1 MSVVEGLLAGLADVG
16 RDPRGGYARS
26 AWTREDLALREWF
39 VAQALAR
46 GLDVVVDRAGNQ
58 WAWWGDP
65 DADGPGVVTGSH
77 LDSVPGGGAYDGP
90 LGVTSAFAAVDALR
104 ADGLTPAVP
113 LGVVC
118 FSDEEGARF
127 GLACV
132 GSRVATG
139 TVPAATAL
147 ALRDGD
153 GVTLADALRSAGR
166 PVDGPLGLGPDP
178 EAMGRVGTFVELHV
192 EQGRL
197 LTDLREA
204 TGTDAPV
211 AVGSGIWPH
220 GRWRAD
226 LCGDPNHAGTT
237 PLHLRRDPMLDLADL
252 VVSTRAAAERHAAL
266 ATVGKVSVDPN
277 GVNAIPSQVTA
288 WVDARGQDEHVV
300 RGMLADLARF
310 DLRQESWTPATHFDE
325 ALSDRVAALV
335 GGPGGVSAPVLRT
348 GAGHDAGILSGA
360 GVPTAMLFVRNVT
373 GVSHAPDEHAEPAD
387 CRAGVSAL
395 STVLSDLCGARS
407 R

>member
-1 MSVVEGLLAGLADVG
+1 MEGLLAELADVG

-39 VAQALAR
+39 VAKARAR

-90 LGVTSAFAAVDALR
+90 LGVASAFAAIDALR
-104 ADGLTPAVP
+104 DEGFTPAVP

-153 GVTLADALRSAGR
+153 GVTLADALRGAGR

-178 EAMGRVGTFVELHV
+178 EAMARVGTFVELHV

-204 TGTDAPV
+204 TGRDAPV

-226 LCGDPNHAGTT
+226 LCGAPNHAGTT
-237 PLHLRRDPMLDLADL
+237 PLHLRKDPMLDLADL
-252 VVSTRAAAERHAAL
+252 VTSTRAAAERHAAL
-266 ATVGKVSVDPN
+266 ATVGKVTVEPN

-288 WVDARGQDEHVV
+288 WVDARGQDEQAV
-300 RGMLADLARF
+300 RAMLADLARF
-310 DLRQESWTPATHFDE
+310 DLRQESWTPATHFDTT
-325 ALSDRVAALV
+325 LSTRVAALV
-335 GGPGGVSAPVLRT
+335 GGPGGEVAPVVGT

-360 GVPTAMLFVRNVT
+360 GVPTAMLFVRNLT
-373 GVSHAPDEHAEPAD
+373 GVSHAPDEHSEPAD

-395 STVLSDLCGARS
+395 SAVLSDLAGAGR